1 MAISV
6 WEQST
11 YFAPKDLVI
20 VGCGF
25 VGLWTAYE
33 AIHQNPKLNITIL
46 ERGTIPSGA
55 STRNAGFSCFGSVS
69 ELISDIQ
76 LMGEAA
82 MLETVKMRYDG
93 LQRIQEVFKAKE
105 IDYNQWGGYELFEG
119 KKGAKNDESGLYD
132 ISKLESDIAYLNK
145 ILAPALKTPK
155 KNGKYL
161 PIYTNASKHIKKL
174 GFQGIEALAF
184 NQLEGQ
190 LNSAKLVLALQKA
203 VQAKGVQI
211 LFNTEVKKFKSHKK
225 GVTITTNLEAVL
237 ETKQFLVC
245 TNGFAKQLIPSLD
258 VVPARGQVFVTEP
271 IKNLKFKGCF
281 HFDEGYYY
289 FRNLGNRLL
298 LGGARNADFKNEKT
312 YSLETSATIQKV
324 LEDCMMQRILP
335 KGSKKPKIEL
345 RWSGTMGMGTIKK
358 PIIEQVQPNVY
369 CAVRMS
375 GMGVAIALH
384 LNSIF
389 GFLDP
394 LGRIRCIIKSS
405 NTFCM
410 VAEVSNEYVFSFLKS
425 AFLAPPNN
433 KRLPKLRK

>member
-33 AIHQNPKLNITIL
+33 AIQKNPKLNITIL
-46 ERGTIPSGA
+46 ERGVIPSGA

-69 ELISDIQ
+69 ELMYDVQ
-76 LMGEAA
+76 LMGEDA

-93 LQRIQEVFKAKE
+93 LQRIQKVFKAKE

-119 KKGAKNDESGLYD
+119 KKSKNSSNDLYD
-132 ISKLESDIAYLNK
+132 ISKLENDIAYLNK

-161 PIYTNASKHIKKL
+161 PIYTNASKEIKKL

-184 NQLEGQ
+184 NQMEGQ

-203 VQAKGVQI
+203 VQSKGVQI
-211 LFNTEVKKFKSHKK
+211 LFSTEVKKFKAHKK
-225 GVTITTNLEAVL
+225 GVTITTNLDAPIEA
-237 ETKQFLVC
+237 KQFLIC
-245 TNGFAKQLIPSLD
+245 TNGFAKQLMPKLD

-312 YSLETSATIQKV
+312 YSLDTSDTIQKV
-324 LEDCMMQRILP
+324 LEKFMMERILP

-345 RWSGTMGMGTIKK
+345 RWSGTMGMGKIKK
-358 PIIEQVQPNVY
+358 PIIEQLQPNVY

-375 GMGVAIALH
+375 GMGVAIAP
-384 LNSIF
+384 I
-389 GFLDP
+389 
-394 LGRIRCIIKSS
+394 
-405 NTFCM
+405 
-410 VAEVSNEYVFSFLKS
+410 VAQKALK
-425 AFLAPPNN
+425 LM
-433 KRLPKLRK
+433 KV

>member
-33 AIHQNPKLNITIL
+33 AIQKNPKLNITIL
-46 ERGTIPSGA
+46 ERGVIPSGA

-69 ELISDIQ
+69 ELMYDVQ
-76 LMGEAA
+76 LMGEAT

-93 LQRIQEVFKAKE
+93 LQRIQKVFKAKE

-119 KKGAKNDESGLYD
+119 KKSKNSSNDLYD
-132 ISKLESDIAYLNK
+132 ISKLENDIAYLNK

-161 PIYTNASKHIKKL
+161 PIYTNASKEIKKL
-174 GFQGIEALAF
+174 GFQGIEALVF
-184 NQLEGQ
+184 NQMEGQ

-211 LFNTEVKKFKSHKK
+211 LFSTEVKKFKSHKK
-225 GVTITTNLEAVL
+225 GVTITTNLDAPL
-237 ETKQFLVC
+237 ETKQFIIC
-245 TNGFAKQLIPSLD
+245 TNGFAKQLIPDLD

-324 LEDCMMQRILP
+324 LEDFMMQRILP

-345 RWSGTMGMGTIKK
+345 RWSGTMGIGSIKK

-375 GMGVAIALH
+375 GMGVAIAP
-384 LNSIF
+384 I
-389 GFLDP
+389 
-394 LGRIRCIIKSS
+394 
-405 NTFCM
+405 
-410 VAEVSNEYVFSFLKS
+410 VAKKALK
-425 AFLAPPNN
+425 LM
-433 KRLPKLRK
+433 KG

>member
-1 MAISV
+1 M
-6 WEQST
+6 
-11 YFAPKDLVI
+11 
-20 VGCGF
+20 
-25 VGLWTAYE
+25 
-33 AIHQNPKLNITIL
+33 
-46 ERGTIPSGA
+46 
-55 STRNAGFSCFGSVS
+55 
-69 ELISDIQ
+69 SDIQ

-105 IDYNQWGGYELFEG
+105 IEYNQWGGYELFEG
-119 KKGAKNDESGLYD
+119 KKTVKDTKASKANKGVKSDESALYD

-155 KNGKYL
+155 KHGKYL
-161 PIYTNASKHIKKL
+161 PIYTNASKDIQKL

-184 NQLEGQ
+184 NLLEGQ

-211 LFNTEVKKFKSHKK
+211 LFGTEVQKFKSHKK

-245 TNGFAKQLIPSLD
+245 TNGFAKQLMPNLD

-312 YSLETSATIQKV
+312 YSLETSTTIQKV
-324 LEDCMMQRILP
+324 LEDFMMQRILP

-345 RWSGTMGMGTIKK
+345 RWSGTMGIGSIKK

-375 GMGVAIALH
+375 GMGVAIAP
-384 LNSIF
+384 I
-389 GFLDP
+389 
-394 LGRIRCIIKSS
+394 
-405 NTFCM
+405 
-410 VAEVSNEYVFSFLKS
+410 VAKKALK
-425 AFLAPPNN
+425 LM
-433 KRLPKLRK
+433 KG

>member
-82 MLETVKMRYDG
+82 MLDTVKMRYDG

-119 KKGAKNDESGLYD
+119 KKGASNDKSGLYD

-161 PIYTNASKHIKKL
+161 PIYTNASKDIKKL

-324 LEDCMMQRILP
+324 LEDFMMQRILP

-345 RWSGTMGMGTIKK
+345 RWSGTMGMGSIKK

-375 GMGVAIALH
+375 GMGVAIAP
-384 LNSIF
+384 I
-389 GFLDP
+389 
-394 LGRIRCIIKSS
+394 
-405 NTFCM
+405 
-410 VAEVSNEYVFSFLKS
+410 VAKKALK
-425 AFLAPPNN
+425 LM
-433 KRLPKLRK
+433 KG

>member
-161 PIYTNASKHIKKL
+161 PIYTNASKDIKKL

-324 LEDCMMQRILP
+324 LEDFMMQRILP

-345 RWSGTMGMGTIKK
+345 RWSGTMGMGKIKK
-358 PIIEQVQPNVY
+358 PIIEQLQPNVY

-375 GMGVAIALH
+375 GMGVAIAP
-384 LNSIF
+384 I
-389 GFLDP
+389 
-394 LGRIRCIIKSS
+394 
-405 NTFCM
+405 
-410 VAEVSNEYVFSFLKS
+410 VAQRALK
-425 AFLAPPNN
+425 LM
-433 KRLPKLRK
+433 KL

>member
-33 AIHQNPKLNITIL
+33 AIHQNPKLQITIL

-69 ELISDIQ
+69 ELMSDVQ

-105 IDYNQWGGYELFEG
+105 IDYDEWGGYELFEG
-119 KKGAKNDESGLYD
+119 KKTIKDTKVSKGSSNELYD

-155 KNGKYL
+155 KNGKNL
-161 PIYTNASKHIKKL
+161 PIYTNASKDIKKL

-211 LFNTEVKKFKSHKK
+211 LFSTEVQKFKSHKK
-225 GVTITTNLEAVL
+225 GVTITTNLDAPL

-245 TNGFAKQLIPSLD
+245 TNGFAKQLIPNLD

-312 YSLETSATIQKV
+312 YSLATSATIQKV
-324 LEDCMMQRILP
+324 LEKFMMERILP
-335 KGSKKPKIEL
+335 KGTKKPKIEL
-345 RWSGTMGMGTIKK
+345 RWSGTMGIGSIKK
-358 PIIEQVQPNVY
+358 PIIKQVQPNVY

-375 GMGVAIALH
+375 GMGVAIAP
-384 LNSIF
+384 I
-389 GFLDP
+389 
-394 LGRIRCIIKSS
+394 
-405 NTFCM
+405 
-410 VAEVSNEYVFSFLKS
+410 VAKKALK
-425 AFLAPPNN
+425 LM
-433 KRLPKLRK
+433 KG

>member
-33 AIHQNPKLNITIL
+33 AIQKNPKLNITIL

-69 ELISDIQ
+69 ELIYDVQ
-76 LMGEAA
+76 LMGEAN

-93 LQRIQEVFKAKE
+93 LQRIQKVFKASE
-105 IDYNQWGGYELFEG
+105 IDYNQWGGYELFEAQ
-119 KKGAKNDESGLYD
+119 KNKNAKNNKTKKPVGYD
-132 ISKLESDIAYLNK
+132 VSKLDSDIAYLNK
-145 ILAPALKTPK
+145 VLAPVLKTPK

-161 PIYTNASKHIKKL
+161 PIYTNATKDIKKL

-211 LFNTEVKKFKSHKK
+211 LFNTEVKKFKSHSK
-225 GVTITTNLEAVL
+225 GVTIHTNLEAPL
-237 ETKQFLVC
+237 ESKQFLVC

-271 IKNLKFKGCF
+271 IPNLKFKGCY

-312 YSLETSATIQKV
+312 FSLETSSKIQKV
-324 LEDCMMQRILP
+324 LEQFMMERILP

-345 RWSGTMGMGTIKK
+345 RWSGTMGMGKIKK
-358 PIIEQVQPNVY
+358 PIIQALQPNVY

-375 GMGVAIALH
+375 GMGVAIAP
-384 LNSIF
+384 I
-389 GFLDP
+389 
-394 LGRIRCIIKSS
+394 
-405 NTFCM
+405 
-410 VAEVSNEYVFSFLKS
+410 VAKKVTELM
-425 AFLAPPNN
+425 
-433 KRLPKLRK
+433 KL

>member
-33 AIHQNPKLNITIL
+33 AIQKNPKLNITIL
-46 ERGTIPSGA
+46 ERGVIPSGA

-69 ELISDIQ
+69 ELMYDVQ

-93 LQRIQEVFKAKE
+93 LQRIQKVFKAKE

-119 KKGAKNDESGLYD
+119 KKSKNSSNDLYD
-132 ISKLESDIAYLNK
+132 ISKLENDIAYLNK

-161 PIYTNASKHIKKL
+161 PIYTNASKEIKKL

-184 NQLEGQ
+184 NQMEGQ

-211 LFNTEVKKFKSHKK
+211 LFSTEVKKFKSHKK
-225 GVTITTNLEAVL
+225 GVTITTNLDAPL
-237 ETKQFLVC
+237 ETKQFIIC
-245 TNGFAKQLIPSLD
+245 TNGFAKQLIPDLD

-281 HFDEGYYY
+281 HFDEGYFY

-312 YSLETSATIQKV
+312 YSLDTSDTIQKV
-324 LEDCMMQRILP
+324 LEKFMMERILP
-335 KGSKKPKIEL
+335 KGSKKPNIEL
-345 RWSGTMGMGTIKK
+345 RWSGTMGMGKIKK
-358 PIIEQVQPNVY
+358 PIIEQLQPNVY

-375 GMGVAIALH
+375 GMGVAIAP
-384 LNSIF
+384 I
-389 GFLDP
+389 
-394 LGRIRCIIKSS
+394 
-405 NTFCM
+405 
-410 VAEVSNEYVFSFLKS
+410 VAQKALK
-425 AFLAPPNN
+425 LM
-433 KRLPKLRK
+433 KV

>member
-69 ELISDIQ
+69 ELMSDIQ
-76 LMGEAA
+76 LMGEAT

-119 KKGAKNDESGLYD
+119 KKGARNDESGLYD

-155 KNGKYL
+155 KSGKYL
-161 PIYTNASKHIKKL
+161 PIYTSASKDIKKL

-190 LNSAKLVLALQKA
+190 LNSAKLVLALQNA

-245 TNGFAKQLIPSLD
+245 TNGFAKQLIPRLD

-289 FRNLGNRLL
+289 FRNLGDRLL

-312 YSLETSATIQKV
+312 YSLETSDTIQKV
-324 LEDCMMQRILP
+324 LEDFMMQRILP

-345 RWSGTMGMGTIKK
+345 RWSGTMGIGSIKK

-375 GMGVAIALH
+375 GMGVAIAP
-384 LNSIF
+384 I
-389 GFLDP
+389 
-394 LGRIRCIIKSS
+394 
-405 NTFCM
+405 
-410 VAEVSNEYVFSFLKS
+410 VAKKVLK
-425 AFLAPPNN
+425 LM
-433 KRLPKLRK
+433 KG

>member
-82 MLETVKMRYDG
+82 MLDTVKMRYDG

-161 PIYTNASKHIKKL
+161 PIYTNASKDIKKL

-324 LEDCMMQRILP
+324 LEDFMMQRILP

-345 RWSGTMGMGTIKK
+345 RWSGTMGMGSIKK

-375 GMGVAIALH
+375 GMGVAIAP
-384 LNSIF
+384 I
-389 GFLDP
+389 
-394 LGRIRCIIKSS
+394 
-405 NTFCM
+405 
-410 VAEVSNEYVFSFLKS
+410 VAKKALK
-425 AFLAPPNN
+425 LM
-433 KRLPKLRK
+433 KG

>member
-69 ELISDIQ
+69 ELMSDIQ
-76 LMGEAA
+76 LMGEAT

-119 KKGAKNDESGLYD
+119 KKGARNDESGMYD
-132 ISKLESDIAYLNK
+132 ISKLESNIAYLNK

-161 PIYTNASKHIKKL
+161 PIYTNASKDIKKL

-203 VQAKGVQI
+203 VQSKGVQI

-245 TNGFAKQLIPSLD
+245 TNGFAKQLIPRLD

-289 FRNLGNRLL
+289 FRNLGDRLL

-324 LEDCMMQRILP
+324 LEDFMMQRILP

-345 RWSGTMGMGTIKK
+345 RWSGTMGIGSIKK

-375 GMGVAIALH
+375 GMGVAIAP
-384 LNSIF
+384 I
-389 GFLDP
+389 
-394 LGRIRCIIKSS
+394 
-405 NTFCM
+405 
-410 VAEVSNEYVFSFLKS
+410 VAKKALK
-425 AFLAPPNN
+425 LM
-433 KRLPKLRK
+433 KG

>member
-161 PIYTNASKHIKKL
+161 PIYTNASKDIKNL

-324 LEDCMMQRILP
+324 LEDFMMQRILP

-345 RWSGTMGMGTIKK
+345 RWSGTMGMGSIKK
-358 PIIEQVQPNVY
+358 PIIEQIQPNVY

-375 GMGVAIALH
+375 GMGVAIAP
-384 LNSIF
+384 I
-389 GFLDP
+389 
-394 LGRIRCIIKSS
+394 
-405 NTFCM
+405 
-410 VAEVSNEYVFSFLKS
+410 VAKKALK
-425 AFLAPPNN
+425 LM
-433 KRLPKLRK
+433 KG

>member
-119 KKGAKNDESGLYD
+119 KKGAKIDESGLYD

-155 KNGKYL
+155 KDGKYL
-161 PIYTNASKHIKKL
+161 PIYTNASKDIKKL

-203 VQAKGVQI
+203 VQSKGVQI

-324 LEDCMMQRILP
+324 LEDFMMQRILP

-375 GMGVAIALH
+375 GMGVAIAP
-384 LNSIF
+384 I
-389 GFLDP
+389 
-394 LGRIRCIIKSS
+394 
-405 NTFCM
+405 
-410 VAEVSNEYVFSFLKS
+410 VAKKALK
-425 AFLAPPNN
+425 LM
-433 KRLPKLRK
+433 KG

>member
-161 PIYTNASKHIKKL
+161 PIYTNASKDIKKL

-324 LEDCMMQRILP
+324 LEDFMMHRILP

-345 RWSGTMGMGTIKK
+345 RWSGTMGMGSIKK
-358 PIIEQVQPNVY
+358 PIIEQLQPNVY

-375 GMGVAIALH
+375 GMGVAIAP
-384 LNSIF
+384 I
-389 GFLDP
+389 
-394 LGRIRCIIKSS
+394 
-405 NTFCM
+405 
-410 VAEVSNEYVFSFLKS
+410 VAKKALK
-425 AFLAPPNN
+425 LM
-433 KRLPKLRK
+433 KG

>member
-33 AIHQNPKLNITIL
+33 AIQKNPKLNITIL
-46 ERGTIPSGA
+46 ERGVIPSGA

-69 ELISDIQ
+69 ELMYDVQ

-93 LQRIQEVFKAKE
+93 LQRIQKVFKAKE

-119 KKGAKNDESGLYD
+119 KKSKNSSKDLYD
-132 ISKLESDIAYLNK
+132 ISKLENDIAYLNK

-161 PIYTNASKHIKKL
+161 PIYTNASKEIKKL
-174 GFQGIEALAF
+174 GFQGIEALVF
-184 NQLEGQ
+184 NQMEGQ

-211 LFNTEVKKFKSHKK
+211 LFSTEVKKFKSHKK
-225 GVTITTNLEAVL
+225 GVTITTNLDAPL
-237 ETKQFLVC
+237 ETKQFIIC
-245 TNGFAKQLIPSLD
+245 TNGFAKQLMPKLD

-312 YSLETSATIQKV
+312 YSLDTSDTIQKV
-324 LEDCMMQRILP
+324 LEKFMMERILP

-345 RWSGTMGMGTIKK
+345 RWSGTMGMGKIKK
-358 PIIEQVQPNVY
+358 PIIEQLQPNVY

-375 GMGVAIALH
+375 GMGVAIAPIVAQKA
-384 LNSIF
+384 LN
-389 GFLDP
+389 LM
-394 LGRIRCIIKSS
+394 K
-405 NTFCM
+405 
-410 VAEVSNEYVFSFLKS
+410 V
-425 AFLAPPNN
+425 
-433 KRLPKLRK
+433 

>member
-119 KKGAKNDESGLYD
+119 KKGAKIDESGLYD

-155 KNGKYL
+155 KDGKYL
-161 PIYTNASKHIKKL
+161 PIYTNASKDIKKL

-324 LEDCMMQRILP
+324 LEDFMMQRILP

-375 GMGVAIALH
+375 GMGVAIAP
-384 LNSIF
+384 I
-389 GFLDP
+389 
-394 LGRIRCIIKSS
+394 
-405 NTFCM
+405 
-410 VAEVSNEYVFSFLKS
+410 VAKKALK
-425 AFLAPPNN
+425 LM
-433 KRLPKLRK
+433 KG

>member
-33 AIHQNPKLNITIL
+33 AIQKNPKLNITIL
-46 ERGTIPSGA
+46 ERGVIPSGA

-69 ELISDIQ
+69 ELMYDVQ

-93 LQRIQEVFKAKE
+93 LQRIQKVFKAKE

-119 KKGAKNDESGLYD
+119 KKSKNSSNDLYD
-132 ISKLESDIAYLNK
+132 ISKLENDIAYLNK

-161 PIYTNASKHIKKL
+161 PIYTNASKEIKKL
-174 GFQGIEALAF
+174 GFQGIEALVF
-184 NQLEGQ
+184 NQMEGQ

-211 LFNTEVKKFKSHKK
+211 LFSTEVKKFKSHKK
-225 GVTITTNLEAVL
+225 GVTITTNLDAPL
-237 ETKQFLVC
+237 ETKQFIIC
-245 TNGFAKQLIPSLD
+245 TNGFAKQLMPKLD

-312 YSLETSATIQKV
+312 YSLDTSDTIQKV
-324 LEDCMMQRILP
+324 LEKFMMERILP

-345 RWSGTMGMGTIKK
+345 RWSGTMGMGKIKK
-358 PIIEQVQPNVY
+358 PIIEQLQPNVY

-375 GMGVAIALH
+375 GMGVAIAP
-384 LNSIF
+384 I
-389 GFLDP
+389 
-394 LGRIRCIIKSS
+394 
-405 NTFCM
+405 
-410 VAEVSNEYVFSFLKS
+410 VAQKALK
-425 AFLAPPNN
+425 LM
-433 KRLPKLRK
+433 KV

>member
-33 AIHQNPKLNITIL
+33 AIQKNPKLNITIL

-69 ELISDIQ
+69 ELIYDVQ
-76 LMGEAA
+76 LMGEAN

-93 LQRIQEVFKAKE
+93 LQRIQKVFKASE
-105 IDYNQWGGYELFEG
+105 IDYNQWGGYELFEEQEN
-119 KKGAKNDESGLYD
+119 KNAKNNKSKKTTGYD
-132 ISKLESDIAYLNK
+132 VSKLDSDIAYLNK
-145 ILAPALKTPK
+145 ILAPVLKTPK

-161 PIYTNASKHIKKL
+161 PIYTNATKDIKKL
-174 GFQGIEALAF
+174 GFQGIEALAY

-211 LFNTEVKKFKSHKK
+211 LFNTEVKKFKSHSK
-225 GVTITTNLEAVL
+225 GVTIHTNLEAPL
-237 ETKQFLVC
+237 ESKQFLVC
-245 TNGFAKQLIPSLD
+245 TNGFAKQLMPSLD

-271 IKNLKFKGCF
+271 IPNLKFKGCF

-312 YSLETSATIQKV
+312 FSLETSSKIQKV
-324 LEDCMMQRILP
+324 LEDFMMGRILP

-345 RWSGTMGMGTIKK
+345 RWSGTMGMGKIKK
-358 PIIEQVQPNVY
+358 PIIQALQPNVY

-375 GMGVAIALH
+375 GMGVAIAP
-384 LNSIF
+384 I
-389 GFLDP
+389 
-394 LGRIRCIIKSS
+394 
-405 NTFCM
+405 
-410 VAEVSNEYVFSFLKS
+410 VAKKVVQLMGC
-425 AFLAPPNN
+425 
-433 KRLPKLRK
+433 

>member
-33 AIHQNPKLNITIL
+33 AIHKNPKLNITIL

-69 ELISDIQ
+69 ELIYDVQ
-76 LMGEAA
+76 LMGEAN

-93 LQRIQEVFKAKE
+93 LQRIQKVFKASK
-105 IDYNQWGGYELFEG
+105 IDYNQWGGYELFEEG
-119 KKGAKNDESGLYD
+119 GAYD
-132 ISKLESDIAYLNK
+132 ISKLDSDIAYLNK
-145 ILAPALKTPK
+145 VLAPALKTVK

-161 PIYTNASKHIKKL
+161 PIYTNATKDIKKL

-211 LFNTEVKKFKSHKK
+211 LFNTEVKKFKSHSK
-225 GVTITTNLEAVL
+225 GVTIHTNLEAPL
-237 ETKQFLVC
+237 EAKQFLVC

-271 IKNLKFKGCF
+271 IPNLKFKGTF
-281 HFDEGYYY
+281 HYDEGYYY

-298 LGGARNADFKNEKT
+298 LGGARNKDFKNEKT
-312 YSLETSATIQKV
+312 YSLETSNKIQKV
-324 LEDCMMQRILP
+324 LEEFMMKRILP

-345 RWSGTMGMGTIKK
+345 RWSGTMGIGKIKK
-358 PIIEQVQPNVY
+358 PIIQEVQPNVY

-375 GMGVAIALH
+375 GMGVAIAP
-384 LNSIF
+384 I
-389 GFLDP
+389 
-394 LGRIRCIIKSS
+394 
-405 NTFCM
+405 
-410 VAEVSNEYVFSFLKS
+410 VAKKVVQLMGC
-425 AFLAPPNN
+425 
-433 KRLPKLRK
+433 

>member
-93 LQRIQEVFKAKE
+93 LERIQEVFKAKE

-161 PIYTNASKHIKKL
+161 PIYTNASKDIKKL

-211 LFNTEVKKFKSHKK
+211 LFNTEVKKFKNHKK

-324 LEDCMMQRILP
+324 LEDFMMQRILP

-345 RWSGTMGMGTIKK
+345 RWSGTMGMGSIKK
-358 PIIEQVQPNVY
+358 PIIEQLQPNVY

-375 GMGVAIALH
+375 GMGVAIAP
-384 LNSIF
+384 I
-389 GFLDP
+389 
-394 LGRIRCIIKSS
+394 
-405 NTFCM
+405 
-410 VAEVSNEYVFSFLKS
+410 VAKKALK
-425 AFLAPPNN
+425 LM
-433 KRLPKLRK
+433 KG

>member
-11 YFAPKDLVI
+11 YFSPKDLVI

-76 LMGEAA
+76 LMGETA

-119 KKGAKNDESGLYD
+119 KKGARNDESGLYD

-161 PIYTNASKHIKKL
+161 PIYTNASKDIKKL

-324 LEDCMMQRILP
+324 LEDFMMQRILP

-345 RWSGTMGMGTIKK
+345 RWSGTMGMGSIKK

-375 GMGVAIALH
+375 GMGVAIAP
-384 LNSIF
+384 I
-389 GFLDP
+389 
-394 LGRIRCIIKSS
+394 
-405 NTFCM
+405 
-410 VAEVSNEYVFSFLKS
+410 VAKKALK
-425 AFLAPPNN
+425 LM
-433 KRLPKLRK
+433 KG

>member
-33 AIHQNPKLNITIL
+33 AIQKNPKLNITIL

-69 ELISDIQ
+69 ELIYDVQ
-76 LMGEAA
+76 LMGEAN

-93 LQRIQEVFKAKE
+93 LQRIQKVFKASE
-105 IDYNQWGGYELFEG
+105 IDYKQWGGYELFEAQ
-119 KKGAKNDESGLYD
+119 KNKNAKNNKTKKPVGYD
-132 ISKLESDIAYLNK
+132 VSKLDSDIAYLNK
-145 ILAPALKTPK
+145 VLAPVLKTPK

-161 PIYTNASKHIKKL
+161 PIYTNATKDIKKL

-211 LFNTEVKKFKSHKK
+211 LFNTEVKKFNSHSK
-225 GVTITTNLEAVL
+225 GVTIHTNLEAPL
-237 ETKQFLVC
+237 ESKQFLVC
-245 TNGFAKQLIPSLD
+245 TNGFAQQLIPSLD

-271 IKNLKFKGCF
+271 IPNLKFKGCY

-312 YSLETSATIQKV
+312 FSLETSSKIQKV
-324 LEDCMMQRILP
+324 LEQFMMERILP

-345 RWSGTMGMGTIKK
+345 RWSGTMGMGKIKK
-358 PIIEQVQPNVY
+358 PIIQALQPNVY

-375 GMGVAIALH
+375 GMGVAIAP
-384 LNSIF
+384 I
-389 GFLDP
+389 
-394 LGRIRCIIKSS
+394 
-405 NTFCM
+405 
-410 VAEVSNEYVFSFLKS
+410 VAKKVVQLMGC
-425 AFLAPPNN
+425 
-433 KRLPKLRK
+433 

>member
-33 AIHQNPKLNITIL
+33 AIQKNPKLNITIL
-46 ERGTIPSGA
+46 ERGVIPSGA

-69 ELISDIQ
+69 ELMYDVQ

-93 LQRIQEVFKAKE
+93 LQRIQKVFKAKE

-119 KKGAKNDESGLYD
+119 KKSKNSSNDLYD
-132 ISKLESDIAYLNK
+132 ISKLENDIAYLNK

-155 KNGKYL
+155 KNGKFL
-161 PIYTNASKHIKKL
+161 PIYTNASKEIKKL
-174 GFQGIEALAF
+174 GFQGIEALVF

-211 LFNTEVKKFKSHKK
+211 LFSTEVKKFKSHKK
-225 GVTITTNLEAVL
+225 GVTVTTNIDAPL
-237 ETKQFLVC
+237 ETKQFIIC
-245 TNGFAKQLIPSLD
+245 TNGFAKQLIPDLD

-312 YSLETSATIQKV
+312 YSLDTSDTIQKV
-324 LEDCMMQRILP
+324 LEKFMMKRILP

-345 RWSGTMGMGTIKK
+345 RWSGTMGMGKIKK
-358 PIIEQVQPNVY
+358 PIIEQLQPNVY

-375 GMGVAIALH
+375 GMGVAIAP
-384 LNSIF
+384 I
-389 GFLDP
+389 
-394 LGRIRCIIKSS
+394 
-405 NTFCM
+405 
-410 VAEVSNEYVFSFLKS
+410 VAQKALK
-425 AFLAPPNN
+425 LM
-433 KRLPKLRK
+433 KV

>member
-33 AIHQNPKLNITIL
+33 AIQKNPKLNITIL

-69 ELISDIQ
+69 ELIYDVQ
-76 LMGEAA
+76 LMGEAN

-93 LQRIQEVFKAKE
+93 LQRIQKVFKASE
-105 IDYNQWGGYELFEG
+105 IDYNQWGGYELFEEQEN
-119 KKGAKNDESGLYD
+119 KNAKNNKSKKPTGYD
-132 ISKLESDIAYLNK
+132 VSKLDSDIAYLNK
-145 ILAPALKTPK
+145 ILAPVLKTPK

-161 PIYTNASKHIKKL
+161 PIYTNATKDIKKL
-174 GFQGIEALAF
+174 GFQGIEALAY

-211 LFNTEVKKFKSHKK
+211 LFNTEVKKFKSHSK
-225 GVTITTNLEAVL
+225 GVTIHTNLEAPL
-237 ETKQFLVC
+237 ESKQFLVC
-245 TNGFAKQLIPSLD
+245 TNGFAKQLMPSLD

-271 IKNLKFKGCF
+271 IPNLKFKGCF

-312 YSLETSATIQKV
+312 FSLETSSKIQKV
-324 LEDCMMQRILP
+324 LEEFMMERILP

-345 RWSGTMGMGTIKK
+345 RWSGTMGMGKIKK
-358 PIIEQVQPNVY
+358 PIIQALQPNVY

-375 GMGVAIALH
+375 GMGVAIAP
-384 LNSIF
+384 I
-389 GFLDP
+389 
-394 LGRIRCIIKSS
+394 
-405 NTFCM
+405 
-410 VAEVSNEYVFSFLKS
+410 VAKKVVQLMGC
-425 AFLAPPNN
+425 
-433 KRLPKLRK
+433 